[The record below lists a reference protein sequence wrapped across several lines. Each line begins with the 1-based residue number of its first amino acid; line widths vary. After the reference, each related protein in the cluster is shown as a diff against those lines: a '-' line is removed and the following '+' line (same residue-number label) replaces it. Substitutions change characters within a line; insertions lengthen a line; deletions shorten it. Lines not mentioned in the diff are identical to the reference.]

1 MRDNASS
8 DATRNASQA
17 LLLWLAFIL
26 ASILINATIPFMLGA
41 DVRTW
46 TDSAAKY
53 ILSGLVIYGGLFL
66 IAPLVL
72 AKGWQV
78 VRQPTCLVL
87 LGLAVLDA
95 GFWNVFRGDTV

>member
-1 MRDNASS
+1 MRGNASS
-8 DATRNASQA
+8 DATKKAGQA
-17 LLLWLAFIL
+17 LLLWLAFML

-41 DVRTW
+41 DVRAW

-66 IAPLVL
+66 VAPLVL
-72 AKGWQV
+72 VKGWQM
-78 VRQPTCLVL
+78 VRQPTFLVL
-87 LGLAVLDA
+87 IGLAVLAA